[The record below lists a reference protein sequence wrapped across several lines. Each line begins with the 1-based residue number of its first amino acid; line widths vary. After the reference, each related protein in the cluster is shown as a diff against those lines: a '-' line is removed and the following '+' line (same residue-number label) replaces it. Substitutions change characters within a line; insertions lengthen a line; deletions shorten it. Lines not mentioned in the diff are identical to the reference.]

1 MYSRFTSARRALGI
15 LRFTLIAHL
24 AIFMALLWPRP
35 SLFAA
40 DQSNSAPI
48 GRVEGRDVSVEGG
61 TSAGGSTGT
70 ASQAILVSSGSI
82 ITVHSGEALLTLA
95 AGGQLDI
102 CGPAKL
108 TVLQSSG
115 AITVALNFGRLRVQL
130 PAGTPLRIFTP
141 TIIATPLEIGGAA
154 RDVTLGLEL
163 NNSLCVLAT
172 SGALRLEQ
180 QFTGEGLIIPQ
191 SGEFFLGPGTFA
203 PVAGTPGT
211 CHCEAIDV
219 RAVPARPPSPPVPE
233 MGAVAKSYAPPAPEP
248 APKPDPKPAP
258 APAPPA
264 VAAEPEP
271 LVTLGVLSHVNEAHP
286 NSPAPKDTTPP
297 PPPISMPE
305 YKIDLPPLTFS
316 SSSPTPPPD
325 PAPDTILIIRIAH
338 LEPEWRF
345 TGRVESPR
353 FEQVSQRASS
363 GPTPSQQAH
372 PKSQQQKKKGGFWAA
387 LKHIFAGNS
396 EIQN

>member
-1 MYSRFTSARRALGI
+1 MYSRFLSPRRALSI
-15 LRFTLIAHL
+15 IRFRLIPLL

-35 SLFAA
+35 ALFAA
-40 DQSNSAPI
+40 DQSNPTPI

-61 TSAGGSTGT
+61 TSAGASGGA

-82 ITVHSGEALLTLA
+82 ITVHSGQALLTLA

-115 AITVALNFGRLRVQL
+115 AITIALNFGRLRVQL

-203 PVAGTPGT
+203 PIAGTPGT
-211 CHCEAIDV
+211 CHCEAIDA

-248 APKPDPKPAP
+248 APKSDPKPAP
-258 APAPPA
+258 APATP
-264 VAAEPEP
+264 VPEP
-271 LVTLGVLSHVNEAHP
+271 LVTLGVLTHANESHP
-286 NSPAPKDTTPP
+286 SPTAPKDAVPP
-297 PPPISMPE
+297 PPPVSMPE

-316 SSSPTPPPD
+316 ASSPTPPPD
-325 PAPDTILIIRIAH
+325 PAPDTILIIRIAR
-338 LEPEWRF
+338 LEPEWQF

-353 FEQVSQRASS
+353 FEQVTQRTSSRPASS
-363 GPTPSQQAH
+363 QQVH

-387 LKHIFAGNS
+387 LKHIFVGNS
-396 EIQN
+396 EVQN